1 MRGDGGY
8 DPKTRFGADYR
19 RFYDLDLGQRFFDVP
34 WRDGHLA
41 VQRFVP
47 AGAVRGSAVVVHGY
61 YDHVGLYGHL
71 IRHLLRRGLAVVAYD
86 QPGHGLS
93 SGARATIESFDLYVE
108 ALDAVLAAAHDALPA
123 PIHAVGQSTG
133 GAVLME
139 RLMRPARP
147 PFTKTV
153 LLAPLVRP
161 KGWPLAKLTLSLAGP
176 FLKQVPRGAPRNSD
190 DTEFLA
196 FLREDPLQTWVL
208 PVQWATALAAW
219 IKRFE
224 AYPPTREC
232 VAVIQGGRDGTVDG
246 PHNLAVLRRLV
257 EVELKELPSARH
269 HLVNETEAIRREVAA
284 FLDEHL

>member
-19 RFYDLDLGQRFFDVP
+19 RFYDLDLEQRFFDVP

-93 SGARATIESFDLYVE
+93 SGERATIETFDWYVE
-108 ALDAVLAAAHDALPA
+108 ALDVVLAAARDALPA
-123 PIHAVGQSTG
+123 PVHAVGQSMG

-139 RLMRPARP
+139 WLMRPARP

-161 KGWPLAKLTLSLAGP
+161 KGWPLAKLTLALARP
-176 FLKQVPRGAPRNSD
+176 FLKQVPRGTPRNSE

-224 AYPPTREC
+224 AYPPTQAH

-246 PHNLAVLRRLV
+246 PHNLAVLRRLF

-269 HLVNETEAIRREVAA
+269 HLVNETAAIRREVAV

>member
-8 DPKTRFGADYR
+8 DPQTRFGADYR
-19 RFYDLDLGQRFFDVP
+19 RFYDLDLGQQFFDVP
-34 WRDGHLA
+34 WRNGYLA
-41 VQRFVP
+41 TQRFAP
-47 AGAVRGSAVVVHGY
+47 AGAVRGSAVVAHGY

-71 IRHLLRRGLAVVAYD
+71 IRHLLQRGLTVLAYD
-86 QPGHGLS
+86 HPGHGLS
-93 SGARATIESFDLYVE
+93 SGARATIESFDLYVA
-108 ALDAVLAAAHDALPA
+108 ALDAVLAANQDALPT
-123 PIHAVGQSTG
+123 PIHAVGQSMG
-133 GAVLME
+133 GAVLTE

-147 PFTKTV
+147 PFAKTV

-161 KGWPLAKLTLSLAGP
+161 KGWPLARLTLALARP

-190 DTEFLA
+190 DTDFLA
-196 FLREDPLQTWVL
+196 FLREDPLQTWML

-224 AYPPTREC
+224 AYPPTQQR
-232 VAVIQGGRDGTVDG
+232 VFVLQGGRDATVDG
-246 PHNLAVLRRLV
+246 PHNLAVLRHLF

-269 HLVNETEAIRREVAA
+269 HLVNETAAIRRQVEA